1 MVARLFVALVLG
13 LLQLSLGTPNIPMPV
28 RILAELKDGNGTN
41 TSMDMTT
48 TTTTTMK
55 DGDMEN
61 GTKKDGDMENETKKD
76 GDMENETKKDGDM
89 ENETKK
95 DGDMENGTKK
105 DGDMENG
112 TKKDGDKKDGD
123 MENGTKPMKS
133 HSVKVSG
140 TATMVVENA
149 AEFVAS
155 PEAKK
160 GVEKAIATK
169 ANVKPDQVEVTL
181 SLVESEGRRLST
193 ETVQMEYTITLPA
206 DSSSEA
212 DSVGAAL
219 VETLESI
226 DTTELSAEI
235 VSEVAEA
242 TGVTYVATVEALTA
256 EDPVVEET
264 ETETVDDS
272 STTSSTTVTAAVV
285 EKNDNSAGNKQS
297 QVCVLGAALVFWQVF
312 A

>member
-61 GTKKDGDMENETKKD
+61 GTKKDGDMENGTKKDGDMENGTKKDGDMENGTKKD

-95 DGDMENGTKK
+95 DGDMEN
-105 DGDMENG
+105 E
-112 TKKDGDKKDGD
+112 
-123 MENGTKPMKS
+123 TKPMKS

-160 GVEKAIATK
+160 GCEKAIATK

-181 SLVESEGRRLST
+181 TLVESEGRRLST

-256 EDPVVEET
+256 EEPVVEET

-272 STTSSTTVTAAVV
+272 STTSSTTAAVV
-285 EKNDNSAGNKQS
+285 EKNDHSAGNKQS

>member
-61 GTKKDGDMENETKKD
+61 GTKKDGDMENGTKKD

-95 DGDMENGTKK
+95 DGDMEN
-105 DGDMENG
+105 E
-112 TKKDGDKKDGD
+112 
-123 MENGTKPMKS
+123 TKPMKS

-256 EDPVVEET
+256 EEPVVEET

-272 STTSSTTVTAAVV
+272 STTSSTTAAVV

>member
-1 MVARLFVALVLG
+1 MVARLFSALVLG
-13 LLQLSLGTPNIPMPV
+13 LLQLSLGTPRAPMPV
-28 RILAELKDGNGTN
+28 RILAAEIDGNGTN

-61 GTKKDGDMENETKKD
+61 GTKKDGDMEN
-76 GDMENETKKDGDM
+76 GTKKDGDM

-112 TKKDGDKKDGD
+112 TKKDGDMENETKKDGD
-123 MENGTKPMKS
+123 MENETKPMKS

-160 GVEKAIATK
+160 GCEKAIATK

-256 EDPVVEET
+256 EEPVVEET

>member
-1 MVARLFVALVLG
+1 MKKSSESQQATIDAYKEAGFSCSSTSTPCSNGNNCPAWGAPYLHESHFSGSSAQRDGKGAPCSYGNDVGECDQAPVDGHHRRLCAC
-13 LLQLSLGTPNIPMPV
+13 GTGTS
-28 RILAELKDGNGTN
+28 EDG
-41 TSMDMTT
+41 
-48 TTTTTMK
+48 
-55 DGDMEN
+55 E
-61 GTKKDGDMENETKKD
+61 
-76 GDMENETKKDGDM
+76 
-89 ENETKK
+89 
-95 DGDMENGTKK
+95 
-105 DGDMENG
+105 
-112 TKKDGDKKDGD
+112 

-160 GVEKAIATK
+160 GCEKAIATK

>member
-1 MVARLFVALVLG
+1 MVARLFSALVLG
-13 LLQLSLGTPNIPMPV
+13 LLQLSLGTPRAPMPV
-28 RILAELKDGNGTN
+28 RILAAEIDGNGTN

-61 GTKKDGDMENETKKD
+61 GTKKDGDMENGTKKD

-89 ENETKK
+89 ENGTKK

-160 GVEKAIATK
+160 GCEKAIATK

-256 EDPVVEET
+256 EEPVVEET

-272 STTSSTTVTAAVV
+272 STTSSTTAAVV

-297 QVCVLGAALVFWQVF
+297 QFCVLGAALVFWQVF